1 MAEDPHRPLT
11 IAHQGVAACLVQ
23 LCATPFLDDAAA
35 DAAAMLA
42 EMLPHAHGD
51 HPVAEALVLAAREV
65 EACWPQRHVPGGGVA
80 WTRALSAARLAVCSY
95 YRGRAAACHARIFPE
110 TQPSPEAIAN
120 A

>member
-11 IAHQGVAACLVQ
+11 IAHQGIAACLVQ

-35 DAAAMLA
+35 DAADMLA
-42 EMLPHAHGD
+42 DMLPHAHGD
-51 HPVAEALVLAAREV
+51 HPVAEALVQAAQQV
-65 EACWPQRHVPGGGVA
+65 QATWPQRQVSGGGVA
-80 WTRALSAARLAVCSY
+80 WAMALSAARLAVCSY

-110 TQPSPEAIAN
+110 TQPSPEAAD